1 MLVPAQSGETER
13 VNAVFRSVGDCVGV
27 KQRAYSFL
35 ENLSMKFLFANQ
47 DESLSRKHIKI

>member
-13 VNAVFRSVGDCVGV
+13 VIAVFRSVGGCVGV
-27 KQRAYSFL
+27 KRRCYSFL
-35 ENLSMKFLFANQ
+35 ENLSVKFPFANQ

>member
-13 VNAVFRSVGDCVGV
+13 VIAVFRSVGGCVGV